1 MFNLAEY
8 PLPFRETDLVP
19 YMSVETVRTHHD
31 KHMGAY
37 IANLNKL
44 IDGTEYADMDLREII
59 LKSHRDK
66 NATKIFNNAAQIF
79 NHEFFFNCL
88 GRGNTL
94 IPDLISDAFGG
105 VSEFKEKFKSVAND
119 VFGSGWVWV
128 VQNSNKKF
136 EIISTANADTPIVHG
151 LKPVLVL
158 DLWEHAYYL
167 DYQNRRAE
175 FIDNFLEFLI
185 DWKFVL
191 DNLNVEG

>member
-1 MFNLAEY
+1 MFNFNEY

-19 YMSVETVRTHHD
+19 YMSVETVRVHHG
-31 KHMGAY
+31 KHLAAY

-44 IDGTEYADMDLREII
+44 IDGTDYANMDLREII
-59 LKSHRDK
+59 LASAKDSS
-66 NATKIFNNAAQIF
+66 ATKIFNNAAQIF

-88 GRGNTL
+88 GRGNNV
-94 IPDLISDAFGG
+94 IPDLITDTFGG
-105 VSEFKEKFKSVAND
+105 VAEFKEKFKSVAND

-128 VQNSNKKF
+128 VQTPDKKF
-136 EIISTANADTPIVHG
+136 EIISTKNADTPIAHG

-167 DYQNRRAE
+167 DYQNRRTE

-185 DWKFVL
+185 DWKFVVN
-191 DNLNVEG
+191 NLNVD

>member
-1 MFNLAEY
+1 MFNLNEY

-44 IDGTEYADMDLREII
+44 IAGTKYADMDLREII
-59 LKSHRDK
+59 LESAKDSS
-66 NATKIFNNAAQIF
+66 ATKIFNNAAQIF

-88 GRGNTL
+88 GRGNNF

-105 VSEFKEKFKSVAND
+105 VAEFKEQFKSVAND
-119 VFGSGWVWV
+119 VFGSGWIWIVARPD
-128 VQNSNKKF
+128 NKF
-136 EIISTANADTPIVHG
+136 EIIATKNADTPIAHG

-167 DYQNRRAE
+167 DYQNRRSE
-175 FIDNFLEFLI
+175 FVENFLEYLI
-185 DWKFVL
+185 DWKFVV
-191 DNLNVEG
+191 DNLNVE

>member
-1 MFNLAEY
+1 MFNLTEY

-19 YMSVETVRTHHD
+19 YMSAETVRTHHD
-31 KHMGAY
+31 KHLGAY

-59 LKSHRDK
+59 LKSHGGK

-88 GRGNTL
+88 GRGNNF

-105 VSEFKEKFKSVAND
+105 AAEFKEKFKSVASN

-128 VQNSNKKF
+128 VQNANKKF
-136 EIISTANADTPIVHG
+136 EIIATKNAETPIADG
-151 LKPVLVL
+151 LKPALVL

-167 DYQNRRAE
+167 DYQNRRGE
-175 FIDNFLEFLI
+175 FVDNFLEYLI
-185 DWKFVL
+185 DWKFVV
-191 DNLNVEG
+191 DNLNAE